1 MSGIFDIDHSIAVQ
15 SGARSSSTTG
25 REPPMKE
32 IIVLATLAFAV
43 AAGAVTMV
51 TVHPHWA
58 MMACGNPNC

>member
-1 MSGIFDIDHSIAVQ
+1 
-15 SGARSSSTTG
+15 
-25 REPPMKE
+25 MKE

-43 AAGAVTMV
+43 AAGAVTTV